1 MGFLRGWA
9 GGFQITATPKP
20 INHNAS
26 SVGRSRGD
34 PQGYPLST
42 RTASGR
48 PQRVNVRRN
57 MSRIAVGGTFCQR
70 PGGKR
75 GGQQGPRGLV
85 GEGQPTNTLAA
96 GQPDSLLGIDL
107 PDLMGHGGSGSR
119 WGGRPWRSRA
129 IDSSPAEGLLE
140 GANRGHGLT
149 RILLAQ
155 LDTNDPCPPRGV
167 IPLQGAGGLE
177 QCLGGRRVPTAAAGV
192 VRVQRP
198 CGVIAVPTAE
208 ATDGGVRQKELGG
221 NLHEAQALI
230 VGRGSD
236 VRWRSDEPEA

>member
-1 MGFLRGWA
+1 
-9 GGFQITATPKP
+9 
-20 INHNAS
+20 
-26 SVGRSRGD
+26 
-34 PQGYPLST
+34 
-42 RTASGR
+42 
-48 PQRVNVRRN
+48 

-70 PGGKR
+70 PWGGKR

-85 GEGQPTNTLAA
+85 GEGQPTHALAA
-96 GQPDSLLGIDL
+96 GQADSLLGIDL

-177 QCLGGRRVPTAAAGV
+177 HCLGGRRVPTAAAGV

-221 NLHEAQALI
+221 NLHEAQAL
-230 VGRGSD
+230 GS
-236 VRWRSDEPEA
+236 

>member
-1 MGFLRGWA
+1 M
-9 GGFQITATPKP
+9 TATPKP

-70 PGGKR
+70 PWGGKR

-85 GEGQPTNTLAA
+85 GEGQPTNALAA
-96 GQPDSLLGIDL
+96 GQADSLLGIDL

-167 IPLQGAGGLE
+167 IPLQGAGGRTMPRWPP
-177 QCLGGRRVPTAAAGV
+177 CADGRSGSSPGSTAVRGHRGADGRGDGRRSKAEGV
-192 VRVQRP
+192 
-198 CGVIAVPTAE
+198 G
-208 ATDGGVRQKELGG
+208 RQSARGSGPGIL
-221 NLHEAQALI
+221 
-230 VGRGSD
+230 GRGSD
-236 VRWRSDEPEA
+236 VGWRSDEPEA